1 MTDRGTVYSFDQVQG
16 LGIIV
21 PDAGGASLDFARG
34 PDEWCPEPGEFVLFD
49 LGTDSD
55 GDACALDLEIA

>member
-1 MTDRGTVYSFDQVQG
+1 VTGRGTVYSFDQVQG

-21 PDAGGASLDFARG
+21 PDAGGAPLDFARG
-34 PDEWCPEPGEFVLFD
+34 PDEWSPELGELVLFH